1 MIYLKETHNSTYY
14 VMQIKLRHIIST
26 AHLLVFS
33 VAFPFVVS
41 CHQESLD
48 DKAER
53 DAEEYNRK
61 FCPTPVINF
70 SRTDSVKYDRATRTY
85 TYYCSLVD
93 QADNEELIREN
104 YDVISSSLMKNISE
118 STTMKPYLDAG
129 IKFKFICRS
138 GSNPKKILLET
149 K

>member
-1 MIYLKETHNSTYY
+1 MYRKLTHVISRVSILTLLLCFP
-14 VMQIKLRHIIST
+14 VIIS
-26 AHLLVFS
+26 
-33 VAFPFVVS
+33 
-41 CHQESLD
+41 CRQESLD

-61 FCPTPVINF
+61 FCPTPVINY
-70 SRTDSVKYDRATRTY
+70 SRTDSVKYDRTTRTY
-85 TYYCSLVD
+85 TYFCTLVD
-93 QADNEELIREN
+93 KADNEVLIREN
-104 YDVISSSLMKNISE
+104 YDAITSSLMKNIKE

-138 GSNPKKILLET
+138 GKNPQKVLLET